1 MLSRLIPLLVLV
13 ALTACSQANVQV
25 GDSVKY
31 EEAAPL
37 LEGLTLDNETVSSTS
52 LSDGPVIL
60 TFWATTCAPCRRE
73 LPMLEKLAKDYSD
86 QNLTV
91 LAINTGE
98 AADEISEFLDG
109 LSVDLPVVIDTNG
122 TLMNR
127 FEVLFL
133 PTTYF
138 IDSDWV
144 LRYRTIGEPRP
155 AQIERGMEAILAKS

>member
-1 MLSRLIPLLVLV
+1 MLSRLIPLLILVVL
-13 ALTACSQANVQV
+13 AACSQTSVQV

-37 LEGLTLDNETVSSTS
+37 LEGLTLENETVSSTT

-73 LPMLEKLAKDYSD
+73 LPMLEQLVEDYSD

-98 AADEISEFLDG
+98 TADEISEFLDDI
-109 LSVDLPVVIDTNG
+109 SVDLPVVIDTNG
-122 TLMNR
+122 ALMSR

-155 AQIERGMEAILAKS
+155 AQIERGLQAVISID

>member
-1 MLSRLIPLLVLV
+1 MLLV
-13 ALTACSQANVQV
+13 ACSQASVEV
-25 GDSVKY
+25 GESVKY
-31 EEAAPL
+31 NSPAPL
-37 LEGLTLDNETVSSTS
+37 LEGVTLTDEHVSSAS
-52 LSDGPVIL
+52 LGDGPVIL

-73 LPMLEKLAKDYSD
+73 LPMLEQLAKDYSD

-98 AADEISEFLDG
+98 TSQEITDFLEEI
-109 LSVDLPVVIDTNG
+109 SVDLPVVIDTDG
-122 TLMNR
+122 TVMNR

-138 IDSDWV
+138 IDSNWV

-155 AQIERGMEAILAKS
+155 SQIERGMEAVLANS